1 MYLDGRGVAQDY
13 VKAAKWFRYAAQ
25 WGSVP
30 AQKDLGVIYANGQGL
45 TRNYEKAYVWLARA
59 ADRGNEDAQKM
70 RDEIAAQ
77 LTPAQLARAKK
88 AASQPLDVEV
98 FAAESTA

>member
-1 MYLDGRGVAQDY
+1 
-13 VKAAKWFRYAAQ
+13 
-25 WGSVP
+25 
-30 AQKDLGVIYANGQGL
+30 
-45 TRNYEKAYVWLARA
+45 
-59 ADRGNEDAQKM
+59 M